1 MRFQGKAMAIVWRA
15 AGLVALLLA
24 FPRVAL
30 ACPVCFGES
39 DSPMAAGT
47 NAGIWLMLGVVALML
62 SGFGTFFIYLMRRA
76 KRFAESEGTT

>member
-1 MRFQGKAMAIVWRA
+1 MGFQGKAMATLWRA
-15 AGLVALLLA
+15 TGLAALLGA

-39 DSPMAAGT
+39 DSPMAAAT
-47 NAGIWLMLGVVALML
+47 NAGIWLMLGVVAVML
-62 SGFGTFFIYLMRRA
+62 AGFGTFFIYLMRRA

>member
-1 MRFQGKAMAIVWRA
+1 MGFEAKAMAIIWRTTGFA
-15 AGLVALLLA
+15 ALLLA

-39 DSPMAAGT
+39 DSPMAAAT

-62 SGFGTFFIYLMRRA
+62 TGFGAFFIYLMRRA
-76 KRFAESEGTT
+76 KRFAESEGTA

>member
-1 MRFQGKAMAIVWRA
+1 MAIVSRA
-15 AGLVALLLA
+15 TGLAALLVAV
-24 FPRVAL
+24 PRVAL

-39 DSPMAAGT
+39 DSPMAAAT

-62 SGFGTFFIYLMRRA
+62 AGFGTFFIYLMRRA